1 MMNIV
6 YLIAAIAGYFGVRLL
21 MEAVEREAARNEETE
36 EINNTII
43 SHEEMFKMVG
53 RKVHN

>member
-6 YLIAAIAGYFGVRLL
+6 YLIVAIAGYFGVRLL
-21 MEAVEREAARNEETE
+21 MEAVEREAARNEENE